1 MKKLIE
7 KEILNVYYEENDVV
21 KSHLVAYCNT
31 REELDEVKKSIFEEF
46 KGADIE
52 ILEVIA
58 SKNIQCLR
66 EILKRDDIAIFETIV
81 D

>member
-1 MKKLIE
+1 MYNLIE
-7 KEILNVYYEENDVV
+7 YYEENGVV
-21 KSHLVAYCNT
+21 KSHLVSYCDT
-31 REELDEVKKSIFEEF
+31 QEELDEVKKSILEEF
-46 KGADIE
+46 KGTGVE